1 MVAAAT
7 LWWVRWP
14 PTTTG
19 AAPAGAAE
27 AQLEGRRPSRAVRIT
42 VPAGAFVQGSA
53 KGDDD
58 ERPTLTRTLKAFVID
73 RTEITRSAY
82 ASCVAAHRCK
92 GVPQRF
98 VQPTGS
104 DGNLPITGVT
114 WFDARDYCQYAQGR
128 LPTEAEWEKAAR
140 GSDGREF
147 PWGDESAC
155 GRANWGNYDGEG
167 PCAAV
172 NPGFPVAVGR
182 YESGASPYGVLD
194 LAGNVWEWVADRYGD
209 EPHRRVVRGG
219 SCCSF
224 FVPPRAANRNA
235 WDPTYRDADLGFRCA
250 ADR

>member
-1 MVAAAT
+1 MHTAR
-7 LWWVRWP
+7 L
-14 PTTTG
+14 
-19 AAPAGAAE
+19 
-27 AQLEGRRPSRAVRIT
+27 T
-42 VPAGAFVQGSA
+42 VPAGPFVQGSA

-58 ERPTLTRTLKAFVID
+58 ERPTRTRALKAFVID
-73 RTEITRSAY
+73 KTEITRSEY
-82 ASCVAAHRCK
+82 AGCVAAHRCK
-92 GVPQRF
+92 AVPGRF
-98 VQPTGS
+98 RQAIGS
-104 DGNLPITGVT
+104 DATLPITGVT
-114 WFDARDYCQYAQGR
+114 WFDARDYCRYARGR

-147 PWGDESAC
+147 PWGDEPAC
-155 GRANWGNYDGEG
+155 DRANWGNYDGEG
-167 PCAAV
+167 PCATV

-209 EPHRRVVRGG
+209 EPNRRVVRGG

-235 WDPTYRDADLGFRCA
+235 WDPTYRDSDLGFRCA